1 MIFIQYSYSN
11 IGKSIK
17 TLKGE
22 LETEWL
28 QSAGLASLA
37 APFQAGL
44 EVTEA
49 QLGEAVRP
57 LPREQAAAVR
67 RRVRRLNRTVR
78 RKRAASRARKPD
90 IRDVFRDLENSSGS
104 EPRSRSATPDSL
116 DSLPSGGS
124 GSPPAE
130 WADAATP
137 PDFVPSSFPW
147 FFIPKMV
154 YKPNLGRCK
163 VRQLPA
169 AGRRAHAARP
179 HAVRAGGAAP
189 RAPSPPG
196 PGDSPPLPMHELFK
210 PNDLHWADIASNTE
224 GIELLGYQRY
234 GTVQG
239 PRIGKERINGSIL
252 KDNDPFIGKHTAVT
266 RTKSA
271 ASTQQPLSFE
281 HKFNLDRQM
290 MDAEEDWPEEDST
303 VDIEEVGEPQLKRLL
318 PLPEEDSRA
327 AVEEAAAAQGAVFG
341 VALETLL
348 RKDMI
353 LWEETWS
360 SVPSV
365 VRALSAAL
373 RQRTMDEGLLRVPG
387 NKQKIESLCQLI
399 ERQWYSERR
408 AVEAALSRASSH
420 DLAAVFKRLLRALP
434 QPPLTQE
441 LMRLFYHT
449 YVVLGASSHDLAAVF
464 KRLLRALPQPPLTQ
478 ELMRLFY
485 HTYGEWD
492 VSSVAR
498 DLAAC
503 SRLLR
508 ALPQP
513 PLTQELMRLI
523 RSSGSAR
530 TTSPPC
536 SSGCC
541 ARCPNRRSRRSSCA
555 LLPHTVSGM
564 SRAVVSLRTTS
575 PPCSSGCCAR
585 CRSRRSRRSSCD
597 SSTTHTVSGMSRAA
611 VFKRLLRALPQPPL
625 TQELMRL
632 FYHTYG
638 EWDVSSGRVQ
648 AAAAR
653 AAAAAAHA
661 GARAPLLPHIRG
673 TIKDA
678 VFKRLLRALPQ
689 PPLTQELVRLFY
701 HTYGEWNISSGS
713 GTIKDAVFKRLL
725 RALPQPPLT
734 QELMRLFYH
743 TYALS
748 GSTQGRALN
757 LLVLLLPAEQRA
769 TLRELMRL
777 VRQIVQHSAANKM
790 SEHNVAMIIAP
801 TLFPPSLLI
810 KQSDSLETQLA
821 TAANSCH
828 VTEALMRWCEQLWTV
843 PASLL
848 QASARKPQAT
858 RRNQHT

>member
-1 MIFIQYSYSN
+1 MRSS
-11 IGKSIK
+11 KAVRRSSSLMSWRSLK
-17 TLKGE
+17 TEYESPDVRMALPLPARAPDPTALAAYWAEYEDLFRQISAAHDDDDNHYEEGE

-28 QSAGLASLA
+28 QAAGLGSLA

-137 PDFVPSSFPW
+137 PDFVDSFPSVGTHT
-147 FFIPKMV
+147 PLART
-154 YKPNLGRCK
+154 PSA
-163 VRQLPA
+163 PA
-169 AGRRAHAARP
+169 GGRRARL
-179 HAVRAGGAAP
+179 
-189 RAPSPPG
+189 SPPAE
-196 PGDSPPLPMHELFK
+196 PHSPPLPMHELFK

-252 KDNDPFIGKHTAVT
+252 KDNDPFISNNKHAAVS
-266 RTKSA
+266 RAKSA
-271 ASTQQPLSFE
+271 ASAQQPLSFE

-290 MDAEEDWPEEDST
+290 LDHEEEWPEEDST
-303 VDIEEVGEPQLKRLL
+303 VDIESIGEPQLKRLPPLLWLELTALFDRYSL
-318 PLPEEDSRA
+318 PFQKRKSPKKKRKEEGS
-327 AVEEAAAAQGAVFG
+327 VFG
-341 VALETLL
+341 VSLETLV

-360 SVPSV
+360 CAPSI
-365 VRALSAAL
+365 VRALAAAL
-373 RQRTMDEGLLRVPG
+373 VQRTADEGLLRVPG
-387 NKQKIESLCQLI
+387 NKQKIEALCQLI
-399 ERQWYSERR
+399 ERQWYSDRS

-420 DLAAVFKRLLRALP
+420 DL
-434 QPPLTQE
+434 
-441 LMRLFYHT
+441 
-449 YVVLGASSHDLAAVF
+449 G
-464 KRLLRALPQPPLTQ
+464 
-478 ELMRLFY
+478 
-485 HTYGEWD
+485 
-492 VSSVAR
+492 
-498 DLAAC
+498 
-503 SRLLR
+503 
-508 ALPQP
+508 
-513 PLTQELMRLI
+513 
-523 RSSGSAR
+523 
-530 TTSPPC
+530 
-536 SSGCC
+536 
-541 ARCPNRRSRRSSCA
+541 
-555 LLPHTVSGM
+555 
-564 SRAVVSLRTTS
+564 
-575 PPCSSGCCAR
+575 
-585 CRSRRSRRSSCD
+585 
-597 SSTTHTVSGMSRAA
+597 
-611 VFKRLLRALPQPPL
+611 
-625 TQELMRL
+625 
-632 FYHTYG
+632 
-638 EWDVSSGRVQ
+638 
-648 AAAAR
+648 
-653 AAAAAAHA
+653 
-661 GARAPLLPHIRG
+661 
-673 TIKDA
+673 
-678 VFKRLLRALPQ
+678 
-689 PPLTQELVRLFY
+689 
-701 HTYGEWNISSGS
+701 
-713 GTIKDAVFKRLL
+713 AVFKRLL

-748 GSTQGRALN
+748 GTTQGRALN

-769 TLRELMRL
+769 TLRELLRL
-777 VRQIVQHSAANKM
+777 VREIVARQDINKM
-790 SEHNVAMIIAP
+790 TEHNVAMIIAP

-828 VTEALMRWCEQLWTV
+828 VTEALMRWCERLWRL

-848 QASARKPQAT
+848 AAAQRKHAP
-858 RRNQHT
+858 RRPLHT

>member
-1 MIFIQYSYSN
+1 MVVLLRYKRRLDFLSDSE
-11 IGKSIK
+11 
-17 TLKGE
+17 GE

-137 PDFVPSSFPW
+137 PDFVDSFP
-147 FFIPKMV
+147 P
-154 YKPNLGRCK
+154 
-163 VRQLPA
+163 PA
-169 AGRRAHAARP
+169 GAHTPLARTP
-179 HAVRAGGAAP
+179 SAPAAP
-189 RAPSPPG
+189 RRARLSPPG
-196 PGDSPPLPMHELFK
+196 PHSDSPPLPMHELFK

-271 ASTQQPLSFE
+271 VSTQQPLSFE

-318 PLPEEDSRA
+318 PLVWLELTTLFDRYSLPFQKRKPPKKKRKEE
-327 AVEEAAAAQGAVFG
+327 GAVFG

-420 DLAAVFKRLLRALP
+420 DLA
-434 QPPLTQE
+434 
-441 LMRLFYHT
+441 
-449 YVVLGASSHDLAAVF
+449 
-464 KRLLRALPQPPLTQ
+464 
-478 ELMRLFY
+478 
-485 HTYGEWD
+485 
-492 VSSVAR
+492 
-498 DLAAC
+498 
-503 SRLLR
+503 
-508 ALPQP
+508 
-513 PLTQELMRLI
+513 
-523 RSSGSAR
+523 
-530 TTSPPC
+530 
-536 SSGCC
+536 
-541 ARCPNRRSRRSSCA
+541 
-555 LLPHTVSGM
+555 
-564 SRAVVSLRTTS
+564 
-575 PPCSSGCCAR
+575 
-585 CRSRRSRRSSCD
+585 
-597 SSTTHTVSGMSRAA
+597 
-611 VFKRLLRALPQPPL
+611 
-625 TQELMRL
+625 
-632 FYHTYG
+632 
-638 EWDVSSGRVQ
+638 
-648 AAAAR
+648 
-653 AAAAAAHA
+653 
-661 GARAPLLPHIRG
+661 
-673 TIKDA
+673 
-678 VFKRLLRALPQ
+678 
-689 PPLTQELVRLFY
+689 
-701 HTYGEWNISSGS
+701 
-713 GTIKDAVFKRLL
+713 AVFKRLL

-848 QASARKPQAT
+848 QASARKPQAN